1 MQREEDE
8 KHRMAQGSAEER
20 EAGSGGWLG
29 GSREEDAERTAK
41 WRVWAGGG
49 KATEARDESRGAAS
63 ACERIRE
70 GSGDSVSAG
79 EAAELQCDSARGPRE
94 VNARGLHA
102 RAHSGRAGARNAGAI
117 PRQHGA

>member
-1 MQREEDE
+1 MKSTGWHKGQQRSV
-8 KHRMAQGSAEER
+8 KQGQ
-20 EAGSGGWLG
+20 GVGLG
-29 GSREEDAERTAK
+29 GPREGDAERAAK

-63 ACERIRE
+63 ACERIGE
-70 GSGDSVSAG
+70 GRGDSVSAG